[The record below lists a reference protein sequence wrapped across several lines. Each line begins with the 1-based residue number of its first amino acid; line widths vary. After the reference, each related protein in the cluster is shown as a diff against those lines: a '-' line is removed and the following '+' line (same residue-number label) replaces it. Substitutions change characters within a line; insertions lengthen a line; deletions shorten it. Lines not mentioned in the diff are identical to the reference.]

1 MKKYLILILFTI
13 IIISCTRDPNIK
25 GITSSFKQFVD
36 GLEIN
41 NTAELDK
48 NMPFLSHLTR
58 LEQIRILKPF
68 IDLENINYDLE
79 ITKKSEY
86 LYYLQIKTED
96 PESVWSDL
104 FIPYEQNKEGNW
116 VMAPVIKSVQTFDI
130 IPAQN

>member
-1 MKKYLILILFTI
+1 MKKYLILILFVVI
-13 IIISCTRDPNIK
+13 VVSCTRDSNVKEIV
-25 GITSSFKQFVD
+25 SSFEQFVD

-41 NTAELDK
+41 NSAELDK
-48 NMPFLSHLTR
+48 NMPFLSNLTR
-58 LEQIRILKPF
+58 PEQIRILKPF
-68 IDLENINYDLE
+68 MDLENINYDLE

-86 LYYLQIKTED
+86 VYYLQIKTEG

-104 FIPYEQNKEGNW
+104 FIPYEQNKEGHW